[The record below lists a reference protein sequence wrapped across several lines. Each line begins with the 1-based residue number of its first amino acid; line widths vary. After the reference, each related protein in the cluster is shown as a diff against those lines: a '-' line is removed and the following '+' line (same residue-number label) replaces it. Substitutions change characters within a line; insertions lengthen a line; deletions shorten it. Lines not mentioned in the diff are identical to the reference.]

1 MLKYKYMGIEK
12 IIETLKET
20 QAEPKAELLAK
31 TFDFFQKHTAA
42 IGFFDKKNLQS
53 AALDAGLDQAK
64 ENALPEFVA
73 ANMLFGLARHDG
85 AIIKDIREALG
96 SDVADIVQS
105 HEFTRQQFEET
116 QKPLYDHSCRTAARL
131 ATVKISVPAICA
143 ALLHEIPAH
152 TAVSMEELK
161 KKFSPE
167 ISGLTENFQKIRNI
181 RTANSEQF
189 VYHLREMVLAMVDD
203 LRVIIIKMCS
213 NLDRIKHGTELAIDA
228 EKMKNIARESREL
241 LAPVADLLG
250 IWQLRWQLEDA
261 AFEILEPEEFKKI
274 AYQFNVDERKNRDK
288 YIQKTKNIA
297 AKALAEANIA
307 CQIEGR
313 FKHFYSIHRKML
325 DKKKGFDDIGDIFA
339 LRIIV
344 NEVDHC
350 YRALGIIHRLWRPK
364 FRRIKDYIAAPKS
377 NNYRSLHTTVF
388 GVNGRATE
396 FQIRTREMD
405 ETANFGVAAHWYY
418 KNARKKVPPWIQE
431 LLVKQQEY
439 KNDAEFL
446 TKFKSDILND
456 RIYVYTPK
464 GDVVSLPA
472 GATPIDFAYHIHSEI
487 GHKCAGAKVND
498 LPVAVNTPLA
508 TNDII
513 EIIVDRT
520 QPGPKREWLTF
531 VKTEGAKKHIENHF
545 NRLPVERSFRL

>member
-1 MLKYKYMGIEK
+1 MDIGK
-12 IIETLKET
+12 IIDTLKET
-20 QAEPKAELLAK
+20 QAEPKVALLEK
-31 TFDFFQKHTAA
+31 TFDFFQKHTLA

-53 AALDAGLDQAK
+53 AALDAGLEQAK
-64 ENALPEFVA
+64 ESAMPEFIA
-73 ANMLFGLARHDG
+73 AVMLYGLARRDNDMIKAIRSELG
-85 AIIKDIREALG
+85 A
-96 SDVADIVQS
+96 DVADIVQS
-105 HEFTRQQFEET
+105 HEFMRRQLEET
-116 QKPLYDHSCRTAARL
+116 QKPLYDHACRTAARL
-131 ATVKISVPAICA
+131 AAAKISVPAICA

-152 TAVSMEELK
+152 TAISIAELK
-161 KKFSPE
+161 KTFSPE
-167 ISGLTENFQKIRNI
+167 ITDLTENFQTIRNI

-189 VYHLREMVLAMVDD
+189 VYHLREMVMAMVDD

-213 NLDRIKHGTELAIDA
+213 NLDRLKHGAELGIDE
-228 EKMKNIARESREL
+228 EKLKNIARESREL
-241 LAPVADLLG
+241 LAPIADLLG

-261 AFEILEPEEFKKI
+261 TFEILEPEAFKKI

-297 AKALAEANIA
+297 AKALLEANIP

-344 NEVDHC
+344 NDVDHC

-364 FRRIKDYIAAPKS
+364 FRRIKDYIAAPKG

-388 GVNGRATE
+388 GLNGRATE

-431 LLVKQQEY
+431 LLIKQQEY

-456 RIYVYTPK
+456 RLYVYTPR

-487 GHKCAGAKVND
+487 GNKCAGAKVND
-498 LPVAVNTPLA
+498 MPVAVNTPLN

-513 EIIVDRT
+513 EIIVDRNQT
-520 QPGPKREWLTF
+520 GPRREWLEF
-531 VKTEGAKKHIENHF
+531 VKTDAAKKHIENHF